1 MANVF
6 RLFGYWEYAKAA
18 GDPAARPD
26 SNTPA
31 AYAEALF
38 AGWVPPPPEIR
49 YKAAPAAPANE
60 EKSDIT
66 AFLDRVYLNQEC

>member
-1 MANVF
+1 MF
-6 RLFGYWEYAKAA
+6 RLFGYSEFAKAV
-18 GDPAARPD
+18 GETVARPD
-26 SNTPA
+26 SNSPA

-49 YKAAPAAPANE
+49 YQVDPAAPASE
-60 EKSDIT
+60 ENGDIA